1 MGLQVTVIIGTDIRG
16 NIDKK
21 VIKNMADIFLVGEYL
36 SVFI

>member
-1 MGLQVTVIIGTDIRG
+1 MGLQVAVGIGPDILG

-21 VIKNMADIFLVGEYL
+21 DIKNMADIFLVGEYL